1 MLMMCG
7 FYIMVRTEKPAPLL
21 QHRSRKQFSSA
32 LMRPTGRSSSMHFME
47 MLPKGG
53 LRQRCRRCRLS
64 QAHPVLLLNDSVFI
78 LRDTGGLNDH
88 RIKNLT
94 PSVIRGMI

>member
-7 FYIMVRTEKPAPLL
+7 FYIMVRTEKPAPPIATPF
-21 QHRSRKQFSSA
+21 QETFSSA
-32 LMRPTGRSSSMHFME
+32 LVRPTERPSSMHFME
-47 MLPKGG
+47 MLSKGG
-53 LRQRCRRCRLS
+53 LHQHCRRCRLS